1 MEKKRKAFPRFY
13 FLSDDELIDILAN
26 SKDLDIIQKH
36 LKACFDNVVKLTIVE
51 EDVISEIH
59 SGEKEVVK
67 LKKVVRT
74 KEVIEKWLD
83 MLQSTIKE
91 TLHSCFKDAAKE
103 YNTQPRPSFVKSH
116 YGQIVASMAQI

>member
-1 MEKKRKAFPRFY
+1 MERKRKAFPRFY